1 MSETSGV
8 CRLFNLQGGKLL
20 IKVEFSRLM
29 AYNVHV
35 HDMYTTLYIVRR
47 KSLKLKD
54 FAKEHN
60 LDNQTVSRYINRH
73 KELFDQHAIKEGQ
86 NIILDDVAL
95 EILGKKYPFPE
106 PVVVQDQA
114 AREKLLEVTEKYAA
128 AMEKI
133 TLLTEQNAQL
143 LVIQSKQRFLE
154 EENKNLTDDLDRTEQ
169 ELRKITDEQK
179 GWMRTFK
186 SQEKEVAEAE
196 MLLKREREEH
206 RMQLAKLQSELEAEK
221 NKTWWDKLRGR

>member
-1 MSETSGV
+1 M
-8 CRLFNLQGGKLL
+8 
-20 IKVEFSRLM
+20 
-29 AYNVHV
+29 
-35 HDMYTTLYIVRR
+35 
-47 KSLKLKD
+47 KLKD

-73 KELFDQHAIKEGQ
+73 KELFNQHAIKEGQ

-186 SQEKEVAEAE
+186 SQGKEVAEAE

-206 RMQLAKLQSELEAEK
+206 KMQLAKLQSELEAEK

>member
-1 MSETSGV
+1 MKIQEFIQGRNIKYATVFQYIKRNQDAFSGHI
-8 CRLFNLQGGKLL
+8 GK
-20 IKVEFSRLM
+20 S
-29 AYNVHV
+29 N
-35 HDMYTTLYIVRR
+35 
-47 KSLKLKD
+47 
-54 FAKEHN
+54 
-60 LDNQTVSRYINRH
+60 
-73 KELFDQHAIKEGQ
+73 
-86 NIILDDVAL
+86 NIELDDEAVRLL
-95 EILGKKYPFPE
+95 EEKYPFPE
-106 PVVVQDQA
+106 PVQVVQDQA
-114 AREKLLEVTEKYAA
+114 ARDKLLEVTEKYAA

-221 NKTWWDKLRGR
+221 NKTWWNKLRGR

>member
-1 MSETSGV
+1 M
-8 CRLFNLQGGKLL
+8 
-20 IKVEFSRLM
+20 
-29 AYNVHV
+29 
-35 HDMYTTLYIVRR
+35 
-47 KSLKLKD
+47 KLKD

-73 KELFDQHAIKEGQ
+73 KELFNQHAIKEGQ

-154 EENKNLTDDLDRTEQ
+154 EENKNLTHLHWSWEPPRLALYTTCPCPSPGGRAPTARTAGPRTMAAADTWA
-169 ELRKITDEQK
+169 RKPCAV
-179 GWMRTFK
+179 R
-186 SQEKEVAEAE
+186 
-196 MLLKREREEH
+196 
-206 RMQLAKLQSELEAEK
+206 
-221 NKTWWDKLRGR
+221 

>member
-1 MSETSGV
+1 MLDLEDKTLKIQEFIQGRNIKYATVFQYIKRNQDAFSGHI
-8 CRLFNLQGGKLL
+8 GK
-20 IKVEFSRLM
+20 S
-29 AYNVHV
+29 N
-35 HDMYTTLYIVRR
+35 
-47 KSLKLKD
+47 
-54 FAKEHN
+54 
-60 LDNQTVSRYINRH
+60 
-73 KELFDQHAIKEGQ
+73 
-86 NIILDDVAL
+86 NIELDDEAVRLL
-95 EILGKKYPFPE
+95 EKKYPFPE
-106 PVVVQDQA
+106 PVQVVQDPA
-114 AREKLLEVTEKYAA
+114 ARDKLLEVTEKYAA

-154 EENKNLTDDLDRTEQ
+154 EENKNLTEDLNRTEQ
-169 ELRKITDEQK
+169 ELRKIADEQK

-206 RMQLAKLQSELEAEK
+206 RMQLAKLQSELESEK

>member
-1 MSETSGV
+1 M
-8 CRLFNLQGGKLL
+8 
-20 IKVEFSRLM
+20 
-29 AYNVHV
+29 
-35 HDMYTTLYIVRR
+35 
-47 KSLKLKD
+47 KLKD

-73 KELFDQHAIKEGQ
+73 KELFNQHAIREGQ

-154 EENKNLTDDLDRTEQ
+154 EENKNLTDDLDRT
-169 ELRKITDEQK
+169 
-179 GWMRTFK
+179 
-186 SQEKEVAEAE
+186 
-196 MLLKREREEH
+196 
-206 RMQLAKLQSELEAEK
+206 
-221 NKTWWDKLRGR
+221 

>member
-1 MSETSGV
+1 M
-8 CRLFNLQGGKLL
+8 
-20 IKVEFSRLM
+20 
-29 AYNVHV
+29 
-35 HDMYTTLYIVRR
+35 
-47 KSLKLKD
+47 KLKD

-133 TLLTEQNAQL
+133 TLL
-143 LVIQSKQRFLE
+143 IQSKQRFLE